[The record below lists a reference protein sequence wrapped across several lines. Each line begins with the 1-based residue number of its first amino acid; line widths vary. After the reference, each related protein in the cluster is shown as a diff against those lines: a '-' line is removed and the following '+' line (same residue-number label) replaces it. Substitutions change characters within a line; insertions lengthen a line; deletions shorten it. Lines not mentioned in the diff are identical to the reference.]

1 MMHTGPMSWVG
12 LLGIAFMAA
21 VPCQAKSA
29 TPVNVVSTEPALDA
43 SGDLE
48 ILARSGNLPRQ
59 RQYVWDVLVDLTR
72 RQSNGQPLFESW
84 YGENQVFS
92 SVELHNIRRGIRGFR
107 ASRGNAAFLGQS
119 DVTKSADSAV
129 LTYTLYNY
137 SAYKHIRDNRLY
149 LISQLDSLRT
159 AGEVDQTFGEDRS
172 VPTFPSD
179 AVVIKTAWWPIA
191 QNGLTAMPVW
201 DPERNP
207 PRPSGN
213 PYISWQRVIAVDAT
227 GPSNP
232 QASANVRTN
241 LAGRSIDEAH
251 RVGLGAFY
259 YVVVDAPMAK
269 QMRRDHSAQ
278 KAALIA
284 LGRPIRAGDYLAL
297 VAVNMATREI
307 NNWIWAAFWWHDYA
321 ERGVLAADRPNQLIG
336 AFRNYLLQVA
346 FDSDKPAAI
355 DGGPHICFNPWL
367 EGRFP
372 NGGQGSG
379 TKSNCIACHRR
390 ASYPVVSFLP
400 VTRGIADPRSDSAF
414 APARLR
420 TSFLW
425 AIGMHARPDSR
436 QIQ

>member
-1 MMHTGPMSWVG
+1 MMHAGPMSWVG
-12 LLGIAFMAA
+12 VLGIAFMAA
-21 VPCQAKSA
+21 VACQAQSA
-29 TPVNVVSTEPALDA
+29 TSVNVVDNERALDA
-43 SGDLE
+43 GGDLE
-48 ILARSGNLPRQ
+48 LLGRSGNLPRQ
-59 RQYVWDVLVDLTR
+59 RQHVWDVLVGLTR
-72 RQSNGQPLFESW
+72 RQKDGQPLFETWS
-84 YGENQVFS
+84 GENRVFS
-92 SVELHNIRRGIRGFR
+92 NVVFHNNRRGIRGFR
-107 ASRGNAAFLGQS
+107 ASRGNAAFLGES
-119 DVTKSADSAV
+119 EVTKSADSAV

-137 SAYKHIRDNRLY
+137 AAYKHIRDNRLY
-149 LISQLDSLRT
+149 LISQLDWLRSVGD
-159 AGEVDQTFGEDRS
+159 ADRTFGEDRS
-172 VPTFPSD
+172 VPTFPPD
-179 AVVIKTAWWPIA
+179 AVVLKTAWWPIA

-201 DPERNP
+201 DAERNP

-213 PYISWQRVIAVDAT
+213 PYISWQRVIAVDST

-232 QASANVRTN
+232 QASATVRTS

-251 RVGLGAFY
+251 RVALEALY
-259 YVVVDAPMAK
+259 YVVVDAPMAQ
-269 QMRRDHSAQ
+269 QMRQDHSAQ

-321 ERGVLAADRPNQLIG
+321 ERGVFAADRPNQLRG

-346 FDSDKPAAI
+346 FDSDKPAAL

-379 TKSNCIACHRR
+379 IKSNCIACHRR

-400 VTRGIADPRSDSAF
+400 VTRGIADLRSDPAF

-436 QIQ
+436 Q

>member
-1 MMHTGPMSWVG
+1 
-12 LLGIAFMAA
+12 MAA
-21 VPCQAKSA
+21 VACQAQSA
-29 TPVNVVSTEPALDA
+29 NPVDAVSNERALDT

-48 ILARSGNLPRQ
+48 LLARSGNLSRQ
-59 RQYVWDVLVDLTR
+59 RQHVWDVLVDFTR
-72 RQSNGQPLFESW
+72 RQKDGQPLFETW
-84 YGENQVFS
+84 YGESQVFS
-92 SVELHNIRRGIRGFR
+92 NVALHDIRRGIRGFR
-107 ASRGNAAFLGQS
+107 ASRGSAAFLGQS

-137 SAYKHIRDNRLY
+137 PAYKHIRDNRLY
-149 LISQLDSLRT
+149 LVSQLDWLRT
-159 AGEVDQTFGEDRS
+159 AGDADRTFGGDRS
-172 VPTFPSD
+172 VPAFPSD
-179 AVVIKTAWWPIA
+179 AVVLKTAWWPIA

-207 PRPSGN
+207 PRQSGN
-213 PYISWQRVIAVDAT
+213 SYISWQRVIAVDSM

-232 QASANVRTN
+232 RASVSVRTN

-251 RVGLGAFY
+251 RVGIKAFY
-259 YVVVDAPMAK
+259 YVLVDASMAQ
-269 QMRRDHSAQ
+269 QMSQDHSAQ
-278 KAALIA
+278 KVALIA

-297 VAVNMATREI
+297 VAVNIATREI

-321 ERGVLAADRPNQLIG
+321 ERGVFAADRPNQLRG

-379 TKSNCIACHRR
+379 IKSNCIACHRR

-400 VTRGIADPRSDSAF
+400 VTRGIADLRSDPAF
-414 APARLR
+414 APGRLR

-425 AIGMHARPDSR
+425 AIGMHARPDSP